1 MVNKISSAEAA
12 SPVSPMAEPKP
23 TGGSADPRRAI
34 ALSLLVNAV
43 VPIAT
48 FYGLRAAGVD
58 QWLALMLGL
67 IAPAVMAVHSVLT
80 KRRVDVLAGLVV
92 TALIL
97 SVGLSL
103 LTGSPRTLLARDGLV
118 TAAIGGWMIFT
129 LVRTP
134 YFLSALRLFTGGTLR
149 EQINAAWGD
158 TPAFRRVVQACTV
171 IWGSAL
177 LLDATST
184 VIFAYTLPID
194 LVPLIGAIKLVALII
209 LAEATSQVIFRRR
222 GAPLLRL
229 EPADTDPEQQQS

>member
-1 MVNKISSAEAA
+1 
-12 SPVSPMAEPKP
+12 
-23 TGGSADPRRAI
+23 
-34 ALSLLVNAV
+34 
-43 VPIAT
+43 
-48 FYGLRAAGVD
+48 
-58 QWLALMLGL
+58 MLGL

-158 TPAFRRVVQACTV
+158 TPAFRQGGAGVHRDLGFRVAAGRHEHGDLRLHPADRPGPADRCDQARRV
-171 IWGSAL
+171 
-177 LLDATST
+177 DH
-184 VIFAYTLPID
+184 P
-194 LVPLIGAIKLVALII
+194 
-209 LAEATSQVIFRRR
+209 RR
-222 GAPLLRL
+222 GD
-229 EPADTDPEQQQS
+229 PAR